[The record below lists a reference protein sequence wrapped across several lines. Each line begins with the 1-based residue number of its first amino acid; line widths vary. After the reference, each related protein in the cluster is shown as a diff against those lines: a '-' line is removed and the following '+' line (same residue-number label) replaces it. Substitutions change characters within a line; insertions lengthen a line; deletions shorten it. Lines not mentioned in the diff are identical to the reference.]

1 LKIPKILQVLYSP
14 SKVFKELAEKP
25 SYKGVILILILFII
39 LNTLAVYTLSTKQY
53 VQRVKPDSFTE
64 GIDIWTENATLWNS
78 NGNCTESNDKIY
90 GECSINCTV
99 INESRLY
106 MQVTLPTAIDCSARQ
121 FNKTSFS
128 LKILNSGNSDINI
141 SLILFSENTGNFTR
155 NLKDKIKEIEKWNEW
170 NNITVLLGEKEENKW
185 VSKGNSSWHAINGVG
200 LLIDFSEKINA
211 TLLLDALVFQGQFES
226 QANFF
231 TYNIILN
238 GAYYFMLYV
247 VLFWIILGGLLYIL
261 MRYSDSKLALK
272 HYLVVSGYSLTSF
285 LVQGILWTLLF
296 VYFLPRINFRFD
308 PPTGT
313 YVPVNV
319 SMATELIF
327 NFLSYS
333 QFVFLAWGI
342 AISTFAVR
350 VLGNLTTGKSAMISL
365 ASYLMTFFLASYLT
379 PFLLALL

>member
-1 LKIPKILQVLYSP
+1 MLYSP

-39 LNTLAVYTLSTKQY
+39 LNTLAVYALSTKQY

-64 GIDIWTENATLWNS
+64 GIDIWTENATLWSS
-78 NGNCTESNDKIY
+78 NGNCTESDDKIY
-90 GECSINCTV
+90 GKCSINCTV

-128 LKILNSGNSDINI
+128 LKILNSGKNDINI

-170 NNITVLLGEKEENKW
+170 NNITVLLGEKEEDKW
-185 VSKGNSSWHAINGVG
+185 VSRGSSSWHAINGVG

-226 QANFF
+226 QANYF
-231 TYNIILN
+231 TYNITILN
-238 GAYYFMLYV
+238 VAYYFMLYI

-261 MRYSDSKLALK
+261 MRYSGNKLALK

-285 LVQGILWTLLF
+285 LVQGILWTILL
-296 VYFLPRINFRFD
+296 VSFLPQINFRLD
-308 PPTGT
+308 PPTGM
-313 YVPVNV
+313 YIPVNI
-319 SMATELIF
+319 SMAMELIF

-365 ASYLMTFFLASYLT
+365 ASYLMTFLLASYLT
-379 PFLLALL
+379 QLLALL

>member
-1 LKIPKILQVLYSP
+1 MNVPKILRVLYSP
-14 SKVFKELAEKP
+14 SKVFEELAEKP

-53 VQRVKPDSFTE
+53 VQKVKPDSFTE
-64 GIDIWTENATLWNS
+64 GIDIWTENATLWKS

-226 QANFF
+226 QVNYF

-247 VLFWIILGGLLYIL
+247 VLFWIILGGLFYIL

-296 VYFLPRINFRFD
+296 VYFLPRINFRLD

-365 ASYLMTFFLASYLT
+365 ASYLMAFFLASYLT
-379 PFLLALL
+379 KFLLVL

>member
-1 LKIPKILQVLYSP
+1 VLYSP

-25 SYKGVILILILFII
+25 SYRGVILILILFIT

-53 VQRVKPDSFTE
+53 VQKVKPDSFTE

-90 GECSINCTV
+90 GKYSINCTV

-106 MQVTLPTAIDCSARQ
+106 MRVTLPTAIDCSARQ

-185 VSKGNSSWHAINGVG
+185 VSKGNPSWHAINGVG

-226 QANFF
+226 QAKYF

-285 LVQGILWTLLF
+285 LV
-296 VYFLPRINFRFD
+296 
-308 PPTGT
+308 
-313 YVPVNV
+313 
-319 SMATELIF
+319 
-327 NFLSYS
+327 
-333 QFVFLAWGI
+333 
-342 AISTFAVR
+342 
-350 VLGNLTTGKSAMISL
+350 
-365 ASYLMTFFLASYLT
+365 
-379 PFLLALL
+379 